1 MKKILCLIGIMTFVL
16 TSCSSDD
23 SSETSIKKSKLTKIV
38 YVNLSTGVSSFVD
51 FKYDGSKIKSESYY
65 DGTYTLYT
73 YEGDFI
79 TKKEMFSVNKQL
91 IFAIEYKYIDGKLA
105 SKTDKYPNNG
115 GYLSRIKYTYK
126 AGIVYSQQFTVIE
139 ETGEEIEF
147 DFFGTFTY
155 KEGNLLKSELRTSI
169 SESIYTCEYDTKS
182 NPLKNITGINLLI
195 DKDYQ
200 SSVNN
205 ITKLSGD
212 GYLDTFA
219 YTYNENDFPSE
230 SKCFDKE
237 GELKWTAQYYYEQE

>member
-1 MKKILCLIGIMTFVL
+1 MKKILYLIGIMTFVL

-23 SSETSIKKSKLTKIV
+23 SSEIFIKKSKLTKIV
-38 YVNLSTGVSSFVD
+38 YVTLSTGAYSSVD
-51 FKYDGSKIKSESYY
+51 FKYDGNHIKSETYN
-65 DGTYTLYT
+65 DGTYAIYT

-79 TKKEMFSVNKQL
+79 TKKEMFSANKQL
-91 IFAIEYKYIDGKLA
+91 TFETEYKYIDGKLA

-115 GYLSRIKYTYK
+115 GYLSRIKYNYK
-126 AGIVYSQQFTVIE
+126 TGIVYSEQFTVIE

-147 DFFGTFTY
+147 DLFGTFTY

-169 SESIYTCEYDTKS
+169 SESIYTCEYDTKN
-182 NPLKNITGINLLI
+182 NPLKNITGMNLLT

-200 SSVNN
+200 SSFNN

-212 GYLDTFA
+212 GYLDTFTYA
-219 YTYNENDFPSE
+219 YNENDFPTQ